1 MNAIELASL
10 KLLDPVASGSI
21 SDPRIMERRALERW
35 ENEGGEIP
43 NANIRSGVNF
53 PKTKN
58 LYNESEGLEP
68 TALGRL
74 LFNQHVNSVSK
85 KI

>member
-1 MNAIELASL
+1 MELAL
-10 KLLDPVASGSI
+10 HKLLVSVASESVN
-21 SDPRIMERRALERW
+21 DARIMEWRAIERW